1 MKIYFNGRFLTQRIT
16 GVQRYAIE
24 MVKAWDQICLTNG
37 TEEKHILLIPPD
49 TEHTLHLNTIE
60 IKQVGHLHGHL
71 WEQLELP
78 FYARDGFLI
87 NLCNCAPILK
97 KNQTVTIHDAA
108 IFACPD
114 GFSFLFRLWYRIMFF
129 CLSARLPIFFT
140 VSEFSKK
147 ELSTYLGIPLERIHV
162 TYNGVE
168 HIKKNISEDAFQRI
182 GLKNNNYILAVGSV
196 NPNKNFSLI
205 LKIAKRMPEFHF
217 LIAGGGNS
225 TVFQKKRMSVP
236 DNVKFL
242 GYVTDEELFALYAH
256 ADCFL
261 FPSLYEGFGIPPL
274 EAMTFGC
281 PVIASN
287 CASMPEIYGDAAMY
301 CNTNSLKE
309 WEMAIRSLL
318 KENGVNY
325 DLLEK
330 NMDVT
335 ISQYS
340 WATSVKKMLKIILSH
355 LHA

>member
-37 TEEKHILLIPPD
+37 TEEKYILLVPPD
-49 TEHTLHLNTIE
+49 TEYALHLNTIE

-97 KNQTVTIHDAA
+97 KNQTVTIHDVAV
-108 IFACPD
+108 FACPD
-114 GFSFLFRLWYRIMFF
+114 GFSFLFRLWYRMMFTW
-129 CLSARLPIFFT
+129 LSIRLPMFFT

-147 ELSTYLGIPLERIHV
+147 ELNAYLGIPLERIHV

-168 HIKKNISEDAFQRI
+168 HIEKNIIDKGVFQRI

-205 LKIAKRMPEFHF
+205 LKIAERIPEFHF

-225 TVFQKKRMSVP
+225 TVFQQKKMSVP
-236 DNVKFL
+236 DNVEFL

-256 ADCFL
+256 AECFL

-287 CASMPEIYGDAAMY
+287 CASMPEVCGDAAIY
-301 CNTNSLKE
+301 CNPHSVEE
-309 WEMAIRSLL
+309 WVRAIRKVLEEDSPIRDSHVI
-318 KENGVNY
+318 KG
-325 DLLEK
+325 DL
-330 NMDVT
+330 VT
-335 ISQYS
+335 SRYTWS
-340 WATSVKKMLKIILSH
+340 GAARKMLETLLS
-355 LHA
+355 

>member
-1 MKIYFNGRFLTQRIT
+1 MRIYFNGRFLTQHIT

-24 MVKAWDQICLTNG
+24 IIKAWDQICSNTKTEDEYVLLTPQ
-37 TEEKHILLIPPD
+37 KV
-49 TEHTLHLNTIE
+49 EHNLHLKSIE
-60 IKQVGHLHGHL
+60 TKKVGYLHGHL
-71 WEQLELP
+71 WEQIELP
-78 FYARDGFLI
+78 FYTRDGFLI

-168 HIKKNISEDAFQRI
+168 HIKKNISEDTFQRI

-205 LKIAKRMPEFHF
+205 LKIAKRMPELHF

-256 ADCFL
+256 ASCFL

-281 PVIASN
+281 PVVASN
-287 CASMPEIYGDAAMY
+287 SASMPEICRDAAIY
-301 CNTNSLKE
+301 CDPDSPEE
-309 WEMAIRSLL
+309 WGRAIRSLL
-318 KENGVNY
+318 KENSKVR
-325 DLLEK
+325 DLLKK
-330 NMDVT
+330 NVDVVT
-335 ISQYS
+335 SQYS
-340 WATSVKKMLKIILSH
+340 WAVSAKRMLEIILSY
-355 LHA
+355 LR